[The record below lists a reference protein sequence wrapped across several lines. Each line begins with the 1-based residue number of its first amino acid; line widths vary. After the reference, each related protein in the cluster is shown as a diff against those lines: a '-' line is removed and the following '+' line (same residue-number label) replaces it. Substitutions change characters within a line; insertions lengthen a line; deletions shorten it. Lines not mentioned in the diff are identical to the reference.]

1 MMKKLKNIS
10 VSKKT
15 IPWFLLLT
23 SILSFGLL
31 IPSLGF
37 YQDDWHHI
45 FYFSQGGADG
55 LKQFLFTDSRPFA
68 YLIYVPLFKLL
79 GTKPIT
85 WQVAALFFR
94 FLIVLSF
101 WGVLN
106 QIWKEAYKRNAIV
119 ASLFLIYPV
128 FLLQPMSVMF
138 ALHWTMYLVYM
149 LSLLLMLKAAQ
160 NSRYFIALMG
170 LALVLELFHL
180 VMMEY
185 FVGIEFLRPIFLFML
200 LRKMPL
206 KNRLLRTLKLS
217 LPFLLIT
224 LLYIIFRSS
233 FSTIFSHDR
242 NIPVVLFRLL
252 EEPLPTI
259 GYLVQVL
266 FQDFSEI
273 LITSWYGTIE
283 PVLFSFKK
291 RYDLLIWLGVL
302 LFSGFFWAYFSVLSP
317 HNEDKKETENWA
329 KGLMVLG
336 LFGVLFGVA
345 PGWAVGKTVHGSN
358 PLWNDRF
365 AMASMFGAAMFWVGL
380 IFFLLKKNSHILLV
394 LGLMV
399 SLAIGANLRSALNYK
414 QSWDKQQKF
423 YWQLYWRAP
432 AIEKDTAFIADSEFV
447 SYMGV
452 YPTSFAINTLYQ
464 NTTDVTD
471 VNYWLYVAGERL
483 PKWEAYRAGA
493 ELDFHKYDSDF
504 QGYSLN
510 SLPILFEPENLQC
523 LWILQPEDQANR
535 SLPEIT
541 YAYLSASNPDR
552 IQAKSVVFPSE
563 SIFGKEPAHNRCYY
577 YEKAALAHQ
586 FRDWD
591 KVLSLWDEAEQ
602 SDLLPYNGVEYIP
615 FIEAFARTGDWDKAN
630 VLTLKANL
638 ITERMSPYL
647 CDIWLSL
654 NYQDAPDDLLENLSN
669 RLSCATLVDEN

>member
-1 MMKKLKNIS
+1 MEKLKDIT

-15 IPWFLLLT
+15 IPWFLLLV

-79 GTKPIT
+79 GTRPVA
-85 WQVAALFFR
+85 WQVTALIFR
-94 FLIVLSF
+94 FFVVLTF

-106 QIWKEAYKRNAIV
+106 QIWGESYKRNAIV
-119 ASLFLIYPV
+119 AAMFLIYPV
-128 FLLQPMSVMF
+128 FMLQPMSVMF

-160 NSRYFIALMG
+160 SPRYFVVLMG
-170 LALVLELFHL
+170 VALLLEVFHL
-180 VMMEY
+180 LIMEY

-200 LRKMPL
+200 LRKMPS
-206 KNRLLRTLKLS
+206 KTRLLRTLKLS
-217 LPFLLIT
+217 TPFLLIT

-233 FSTIFSHDR
+233 FSTLFAHDR
-242 NIPVVLFRLL
+242 NAPVVLFRLF
-252 EEPLPTI
+252 EEPFSTI
-259 GYLVQVL
+259 GFLIQAL

-283 PVLFSFKK
+283 PSLFSFTQ
-291 RYDLLIWLGVL
+291 RANLLIWLGVL

-345 PGWAVGKTVHGSN
+345 PGWAVEKTVHGSN

-380 IFFLLKKNSHILLV
+380 IFFLFKKNSHILLV
-394 LGLMV
+394 LGLMI
-399 SLAIGANLRSALNYK
+399 SLSIGANLRSGVNYK
-414 QSWDKQQKF
+414 QSWEKQQKF

-432 AIEKDTAFIADSEFV
+432 AIEKDTAIIADSEFV

-452 YPTSFAINTLYQ
+452 YPVSFAINTLYQ
-464 NTTDVTD
+464 NTTDITEA
-471 VNYWLYVAGERL
+471 NYWLYVAGEHL
-483 PKWEAYRAGA
+483 PKWEEYRAGA
-493 ELDFHKYDSDF
+493 DLSFHKYDSDF
-504 QGYSLN
+504 QGYSLDN
-510 SLPILFEPENLQC
+510 LPILFEPEKLQC

-535 SLPEIT
+535 SLPGIT
-541 YAYLSASNPDR
+541 YEYLPVSDLDR
-552 IQAKSVVFPSE
+552 IQANSLVFPSE
-563 SIFGKEPAHNRCYY
+563 TIFGKEPAHNRCYF

-586 FRDWD
+586 LKDWG
-591 KVLSLWDEAEQ
+591 KVVSLWNEAEKQ
-602 SDLLPYNGVEYIP
+602 DLLPYNGVEYIP
-615 FIEAFARTGDWDKAN
+615 FIEAFARTGDWDKAK
-630 VLTLKANL
+630 VLTLQANR

-647 CDIWLSL
+647 CDVWLNL
-654 NYQDAPDDLLENLSN
+654 DYQDAPDDLLENLSN
-669 RLSCATLVDEN
+669 RLSCASLIDEN

>member
-1 MMKKLKNIS
+1 MKKLKDIT

-37 YQDDWHHI
+37 YQDDWHHV
-45 FYFSQGGADG
+45 FYFSQGGTDG

-79 GTKPIT
+79 GTRPIA

-160 NSRYFIALMG
+160 NSRYFIPLMG
-170 LALVLELFHL
+170 VALLLELFHL

-185 FVGIEFLRPIFLFML
+185 FVGIEFLRPVFLFML

-224 LLYIIFRSS
+224 FLYIIFRSS
-233 FSTIFSHDR
+233 FSTIFSYDR
-242 NIPVVLFRLL
+242 NVPVVLFRLL

-259 GYLVQVL
+259 GFLIQIL

-283 PVLFSFKK
+283 PSLFSFYK
-291 RYDLLIWLGVL
+291 RTNLLVWLGAL
-302 LFSGFFWAYFSVLSP
+302 LFSGFFWAYFSALGLHS
-317 HNEDKKETENWA
+317 EDEKETESWA

-358 PLWNDRF
+358 PLWNDRL

-380 IFFLLKKNSHILLV
+380 IFFLLKKNNHILFI
-394 LGLMV
+394 LGLMI
-399 SLAIGANLRSALNYK
+399 SLSVGANLRSALNYK
-414 QSWDKQQKF
+414 QSWEKQQKF

-432 AIEKDTAFIADSEFV
+432 SIEKDTAIIADNEFV

-464 NTTDVTD
+464 NTTDITD
-471 VNYWLYVAGERL
+471 VNYWLYVAGEHL
-483 PKWEAYRAGA
+483 PKWEEYRVGA
-493 ELDFHKYDSDF
+493 ELSFHKYDSDF
-504 QGYSLN
+504 QGYSLDN
-510 SLPILFEPENLQC
+510 LPILFEPEKLQC
-523 LWILQPEDQANR
+523 LWLLQPEDQANR
-535 SLPEIT
+535 SLPGIT
-541 YAYLSASNPDR
+541 YEYLPVSNPDR
-552 IQAKSVVFPSE
+552 IQANSLVFPSE
-563 SIFGKEPAHNRCYY
+563 TIFGKEPTHNRCYY

-586 FRDWD
+586 FGDWD
-591 KVLSLWDEAEQ
+591 KVVALWNKAEKL
-602 SDLLPYNGVEYIP
+602 DLLPYSGVEYVP
-615 FIEAFARTGDWDKAN
+615 FIEAFAYTGDWSKAKT
-630 VLTLKANL
+630 LTLRADR
-638 ITERMSPYL
+638 ITERMAPYL
-647 CDIWLSL
+647 CDVWQKLSEEDVPNDIL
-654 NYQDAPDDLLENLSN
+654 DDVEKRLHCESFAP
-669 RLSCATLVDEN
+669 